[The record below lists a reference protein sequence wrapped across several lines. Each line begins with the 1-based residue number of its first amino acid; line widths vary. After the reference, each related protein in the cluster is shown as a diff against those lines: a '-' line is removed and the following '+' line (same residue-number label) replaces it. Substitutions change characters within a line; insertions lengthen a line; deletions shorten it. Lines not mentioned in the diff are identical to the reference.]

1 MPTVVILREVAVS
14 MAECQGVM
22 DSATARGMT
31 KLEFYGYSGNDEVG
45 VPLLL
50 PGMAKLGFRCYCRE
64 WRGSAATAGM
74 TGGARNAN
82 GRHTARSRSIHG
94 GVPGG
99 HGFRDC
105 ARNDEVGVLRLLREW
120 RSWGSA
126 ATAGNGEVL
135 LLPPG

>member
-31 KLEFYGYSGNDEVG
+31 KLEFYGYSGNGEVG

-64 WRGSAATAGM
+64 
-74 TGGARNAN
+74 
-82 GRHTARSRSIHG
+82 
-94 GVPGG
+94 
-99 HGFRDC
+99 
-105 ARNDEVGVLRLLREW
+105 
-120 RSWGSA
+120 
-126 ATAGNGEVL
+126 
-135 LLPPG
+135 